1 MSDLRSL
8 YQEAFDLFV
17 AGKLDEAVRAY
28 QRVLAA
34 DARFPLAYQGLAEVY
49 SRLNRL
55 DDAIATIRKAIE
67 CDPEEALFHTSLSRF
82 LQRQGKIPE
91 AEEAASVAA
100 RKTARR

>member
-8 YQEAFDLFV
+8 YQEAFNLFA

-28 QRVLAA
+28 QKVLAS
-34 DARFPLAYQGLAEVY
+34 DPRFALAYQGLAEVY

-67 CDPEEALFHTSLSRF
+67 CDPDEALFHTSLSRF

-91 AEEAASVAA
+91 AEEAAALAA

>member
-1 MSDLRSL
+1 MSDLRTL
-8 YQEAFDLFV
+8 YQEAFELFV
-17 AGKLDEAVRAY
+17 AGKLEEAVAAY
-28 QRVLAA
+28 RRVLAS

-82 LQRQGKIPE
+82 LQRQGKISE

-100 RKTARR
+100 RKNARH